1 MPTAKVLEVIDGKS
15 LMIGPKW
22 DHNDMAGFILILK
35 NVETPARGEA
45 GSSEAHVAHE
55 KICTGKNI
63 SYEGDGIDMHRR
75 LIAEVSIKGVSVN
88 ETMRELGYGT

>member
-22 DHNDMAGFILILK
+22 EHNEMAGFILILK
-35 NVETPARGEA
+35 NVKTPARGEEGGA
-45 GSSEAHVAHE
+45 EARNAHE
-55 KICTGKNI
+55 KICSGKNV
-63 SYEGDGIDMHRR
+63 SYEGDGIDIHRR

-88 ETMRELGYGT
+88 ETMRELGYRT

>member
-15 LMIGPKW
+15 IMIGPKW
-22 DHNDMAGFILILK
+22 EHNEMAGFILILK
-35 NVETPARGEA
+35 NVQTPARGEEGGA
-45 GSSEAHVAHE
+45 EARNAHE
-55 KICTGKNI
+55 KICSEKNI

-88 ETMRELGYGT
+88 ETMRELGYRT

>member
-22 DHNDMAGFILILK
+22 EHNDMAGFILILK

-45 GSSEAHVAHE
+45 GSNEALNAHE

>member
-1 MPTAKVLEVIDGKS
+1 MPNAKVLEVIDGKS

-22 DHNDMAGFILILK
+22 EHNDMAGFILILK
-35 NVETPARGEA
+35 NVNTPARGES
-45 GSSEAHVAHE
+45 GGTEARDAHE

-63 SYEGDGIDMHRR
+63 RYEGDEIDIHRR

-88 ETMRELGYGT
+88 ETMRELGYRT